1 MADLLRRRLSSCC
14 CLTTFGLVAACSDS
28 YVIGRFVDEGCKAHA
43 GAIFCS
49 GFEAPDLSD
58 WSSPL
63 VEGNAHVE
71 QTNGRSY
78 EGKGALHA
86 SSNGEASSAVVAEEF
101 PPVTDG
107 DLFLRAFFY
116 VPAGLPTRTMNV
128 LFLGDVATPDPFK
141 GIDINLEDGAFSTY
155 VPENDPQ
162 RFTSTTLVIP
172 RDRWF
177 CLRVHVAVGAGDGA
191 VTIQVDDETA
201 LEQQG
206 MNTLPDAGIH
216 LLRAGIDWSSLQ
228 TEPFDFY
235 VDGLVLST
243 VEVDCAG

>member
-1 MADLLRRRLSSCC
+1 MRRGLSFCC
-14 CLTTFGLVAACSDS
+14 CLTFVGLLTACSDS

-58 WSSPL
+58 WSGAL
-63 VEGNAHVE
+63 VEGKARVE
-71 QTNGRSY
+71 QTSGRSY

-101 PPVTDG
+101 PPVKDG
-107 DLFLRAFFY
+107 ELFLRAFFY
-116 VPAGLPTRTMNV
+116 VPAGLQTRTMNV

-172 RDRWF
+172 RDTWF
-177 CLRVHVAVGAGDGA
+177 CLRVHVSVGAAAGA
-191 VTIQVDDETA
+191 VTILVDDETA

-206 MNTLPDAGIH
+206 MNTLPAAGIH

-235 VDGLVLST
+235 MDGLVLAT
-243 VEVDCAG
+243 TPVDCTG